1 MVIKVFLH
9 LFCNKF
15 ILFLHICGFFD
26 NIFFLSHIILNAVNS
41 CLFVLFYWRATSW
54 QIILSMHPYSIQE
67 EKPLGLDKAMCS
79 SKVARTSQGRY
90 PLQ

>member
-9 LFCNKF
+9 RFNKF
-15 ILFLHICGFFD
+15 ILLLHICGFLN
-26 NIFFLSHIILNAVNS
+26 NIFFWSHIILNAVNS
-41 CLFVLFYWRATSW
+41 CRFVLFYWRATSW
-54 QIILSMHPYSIQE
+54 QIILSMHPYSVQE

-79 SKVARTSQGRY
+79 SKVARTSQARH